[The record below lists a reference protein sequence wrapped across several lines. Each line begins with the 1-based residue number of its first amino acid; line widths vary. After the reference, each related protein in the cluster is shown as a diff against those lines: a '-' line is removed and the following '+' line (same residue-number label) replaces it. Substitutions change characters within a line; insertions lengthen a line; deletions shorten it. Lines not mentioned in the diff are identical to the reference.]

1 MMNSENMKIVHFD
14 EYCKVCRYKNTDE
27 SERPCSE
34 CLAEPARQ
42 YSHKPAKF
50 EKK

>member
-1 MMNSENMKIVHFD
+1 MNEENMKIVDFNT
-14 EYCKVCRYKNTDE
+14 YCKTCKNKNLSE

-42 YSHKPAKF
+42 NSHKPVRWE
-50 EKK
+50 EK